1 MLPTQLVR
9 SLLTKYQIQK
19 ERRLYNHWLRQQEDE
34 THARMLEQATI
45 MQNRV
50 PARRPHD
57 HASIA
62 FRSLESMASLQ
73 KYNASPEIKYYRQA
87 A

>member
-9 SLLTKYQIQK
+9 LLLTKYQAQRA
-19 ERRLYNHWLRQQEDE
+19 RRLYNNWLRQQEDAS
-34 THARMLEQATI
+34 HARMLEQATM

-50 PARRPHD
+50 PARRPQGY
-57 HASIA
+57 ATTA
-62 FRSLESMASLQ
+62 FHPIHHVAPLPKHPTHLEINS
-73 KYNASPEIKYYRQA
+73 YRQA

>member
-9 SLLTKYQIQK
+9 SLLAKYQAQK
-19 ERRLYNHWLRQQEDE
+19 ERRLYNNWLRQQEDA

-57 HASIA
+57 HAATS

-73 KYNASPEIKYYRQA
+73 KYNASSEAKYYQQA